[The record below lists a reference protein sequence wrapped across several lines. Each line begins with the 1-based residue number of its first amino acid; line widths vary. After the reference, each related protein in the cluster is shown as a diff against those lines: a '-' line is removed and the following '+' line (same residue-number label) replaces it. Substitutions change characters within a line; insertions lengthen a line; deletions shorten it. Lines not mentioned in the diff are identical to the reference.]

1 MQNHILDYLTETVS
15 RKPDKTAF
23 SDGTNALSFQELS
36 DQSRSIG
43 TWLHEEGIYR
53 EPVVIFME
61 NHPKTVAAFL
71 GAVAGGCFY
80 VPVDAE
86 MPAARI
92 NLILENVSAGVIVC
106 DESTL
111 EMAKKLPFGG
121 KIVLYDDICH
131 TGIDEGNRRHITSFF
146 QQIR

>member
-53 EPVVIFME
+53 EPVVIFFGK
-61 NHPKTVAAFL
+61 HPKTLAAFV
-71 GAVAGGCFY
+71 GAVGGGCF
-80 VPVDAE
+80 
-86 MPAARI
+86 
-92 NLILENVSAGVIVC
+92 
-106 DESTL
+106 
-111 EMAKKLPFGG
+111 
-121 KIVLYDDICH
+121 
-131 TGIDEGNRRHITSFF
+131 
-146 QQIR
+146 